1 MLQGAPT
8 VLVAD
13 EDLCVCESLELLN
26 RCEGWQPETFASA
39 QEFLDHPR
47 VPVLS
52 CLILDILFP
61 GIIGLLRDRYATLS
75 Q

>member
-1 MLQGAPT
+1 MLQGAPI
-8 VLVAD
+8 VSVAD
-13 EDLCVCESLELLN
+13 DHLCVCESLELLT

-39 QEFLDHPR
+39 QEFLHHLR

-52 CLILDILFP
+52 CLILDIFLP